1 MSGPRALPAPAPQ
14 PARPK
19 VAVVLGSGGIKA
31 AASIGLWKVLQ
42 RERIEADML
51 VGCSGG
57 ALYAT
62 WFARGLPPEGAEEL
76 STRLFNPELISQWDY
91 RSLLKSLLPRLFRF
105 DETVGLISDRRLM
118 RSLRLIFGDRG
129 TFAECRSRLL
139 LVATDLESGEP
150 VVLSH
155 GSILDAVRASLSLPL
170 LWRPWRVGGRLLYD
184 GAASNPLP
192 IDVAIR
198 EGAEVIVAMGFEDRK
213 LPEIRSL
220 VDLARQTSS
229 IVQSRLLRASFAF
242 HTVAHHSEVIPVMPT
257 FDRYLGLRSGQAVP
271 YLIERGEEAAEE
283 QVPYLRKLL
292 AARPAEAP
300 VRPDQRHRRTG

>member
-1 MSGPRALPAPAPQ
+1 
-14 PARPK
+14 

-31 AASIGLWKVLQ
+31 AASIGLWKVLE
-42 RERIEADML
+42 RERIEVDML

-62 WFARGLPPEGAEEL
+62 WFARGLPPEGAQEL
-76 STRLFNPELISQWDY
+76 STRLFNPRLIAQWDY
-91 RSLLKSLLPRLFRF
+91 RSLLRSMLPRLFRF

-118 RSLRLIFGDRG
+118 RSLRLIFGEEG

-139 LVATDLESGEP
+139 LAATDLESGES
-150 VVLSH
+150 VVLSQ
-155 GSILDAVRASLSLPL
+155 GRILDAVRASISLPL
-170 LWRPWRVGGRLLYD
+170 LWPPWRVAGRLLYD

-229 IVQSRLLRASFAF
+229 IVQSKLLQSSFAF

-257 FDRYLGLRSGQAVP
+257 FDRYLGLRSGKSVP
-271 YLIERGEEAAEE
+271 YLIERGEEAAEA
-283 QVPYLRKLL
+283 QVPYLRRLL
-292 AARPAEAP
+292 AARPVALTTLNPPE
-300 VRPDQRHRRTG
+300 RSTG